1 MTGHA
6 GSGTPEG
13 PVAPSFPSRH
23 PWPAVD
29 LGTTPSHDDALALV
43 PESYAAA
50 NDLVPLRLE
59 GETLVVACADPG
71 DDAMLS
77 ELQVLTRRR
86 VRALG
91 APRVEIQEAI
101 QERYEVL
108 EHVDE
113 HVRAFTQRLGR
124 STGADA
130 RSVLQAID
138 EQSPVV
144 NVVNLIITQG
154 LRDRASDI
162 HLEPQ
167 RTHLRVRF
175 RIDGILTDRLRL
187 PQSIAPSLSSRL
199 KVMADLD
206 IVDRH
211 RAQDGQF
218 RFESGGHQVDVRV
231 STMETQW
238 GEKVVLRLL
247 DQSRT
252 LLRLDQLGLG
262 GDAYHRLS
270 GLLRSPFGLIV
281 VSGPTGSGKT
291 TTLYAAINELD
302 PIGQNIT
309 TIEDP
314 VEYTF
319 ENINQIPIR
328 RVANLT
334 FANGLKAIL
343 RQDPDVIMIGEVR
356 DRETAEIAVQ
366 SALTGHLV
374 LCSLHATDAA
384 SVIQRFIEMG
394 IEGFLVSSALIGVV
408 AQRLVR
414 RICTYCRQPDELGA
428 DERQLWFEHG
438 DPEKAVFYRGR
449 GCVHCAQTGYRGR
462 IGVFEVLPVS
472 ESIKRLI
479 SLRAPAQEIRSQ
491 ALREGM
497 RTLRED
503 GVRKVADDLT
513 TLSEVI
519 RCVWSS

>member
-1 MTGHA
+1 MTGQA
-6 GSGTPEG
+6 GSGAPEG
-13 PVAPSFPSRH
+13 PVVGPSPGHR
-23 PWPAVD
+23 PWPTVD
-29 LGTTPSHDDALALV
+29 LGITPSHDDALALV

-50 NDLVPLRLE
+50 NHLVPLRLE
-59 GETLVVACADPG
+59 GETLVVACVDPADNTL
-71 DDAMLS
+71 LS

-91 APRVEIQEAI
+91 APRAEIQEAI
-101 QERYEVL
+101 QERYQVL
-108 EHVDE
+108 GRVDE
-113 HVRAFTQRLGR
+113 HVRAFTQRLER
-124 STGADA
+124 PSRLDA
-130 RSVLQAID
+130 RAMLQAID

-167 RTHLRVRF
+167 RTYLRVRF
-175 RIDGILTDRLRL
+175 RIDGILSDRLQL
-187 PQSIAPSLSSRL
+187 PQSIAPSLASRL
-199 KVMADLD
+199 KVLANLD

-218 RFESGGHQVDVRV
+218 QFESDGRHVDIRV

-252 LLRLDQLGLG
+252 LLRLDQLGLAG
-262 GDAYHRLS
+262 EAYHRLS
-270 GLLRSPFGLIV
+270 GMLRSPFGLIV
-281 VSGPTGSGKT
+281 VGGPTGSGKT

-302 PIGQNIT
+302 PISQNIT

-319 ENINQIPIR
+319 ERINQIPIR
-328 RVANLT
+328 RVADLT

-374 LCSLHATDAA
+374 LCSLHATDA
-384 SVIQRFIEMG
+384 VGVVQRFLEMG

-414 RICTYCRQPDELGA
+414 RICSYCRQPDELGA
-428 DERQLWFEHG
+428 DERRLWFEHG
-438 DPEKAVFYRGR
+438 DPAKTVFYRGR
-449 GCVHCAQTGYRGR
+449 GCGHCAGTGYRGR
-462 IGVFEVLPVS
+462 IGVFEVLSVS
-472 ESIKRLI
+472 EPIKRLI
-479 SLRAPAQEIRSQ
+479 SLRASAQEIRSE

-503 GVRKVADDLT
+503 GVRKVAEDLT
-513 TLSEVI
+513 TPSEVI
-519 RCVWSS
+519 RCVWSG